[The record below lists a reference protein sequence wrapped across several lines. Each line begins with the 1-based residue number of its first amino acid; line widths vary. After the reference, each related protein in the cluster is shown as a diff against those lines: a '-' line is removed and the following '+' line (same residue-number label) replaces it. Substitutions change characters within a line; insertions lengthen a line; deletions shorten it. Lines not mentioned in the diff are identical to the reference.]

1 MVVEKGGPALVVRSA
16 RAGKS
21 FPVFTDRARGE
32 ANVELEP
39 EFLCDSPFAPG
50 QVVGRHAAGLIMTKA
65 LRQSKKR
72 ASLDNTNRSA
82 AVVRLTFFSRS

>member
-39 EFLCDSPFAPG
+39 EFLCDSPFTPG
-50 QVVGRHAAGLIMTKA
+50 LHNEFVVR
-65 LRQSKKR
+65 
-72 ASLDNTNRSA
+72 NRSPQ
-82 AVVRLTFFSRS
+82 VCRKWL